1 MFVCICI
8 YVYFSNNA
16 LALAISSQVMDWQTT
31 LTTTLVN
38 TLQNLEIVYIHINL
52 PTYVMITV
60 QNLYKTFIINVLL
73 FCTAPLSLA
82 DQPEAELFPMD
93 IDHA

>member
-1 MFVCICI
+1 
-8 YVYFSNNA
+8 
-16 LALAISSQVMDWQTT
+16 MDWQTT

-38 TLQNLEIVYIHINL
+38 TLQNLELVYIHINL

-60 QNLYKTFIINVLL
+60 QNLYETFIINVLL

-82 DQPEAELFPMD
+82 DQPETELFPMD